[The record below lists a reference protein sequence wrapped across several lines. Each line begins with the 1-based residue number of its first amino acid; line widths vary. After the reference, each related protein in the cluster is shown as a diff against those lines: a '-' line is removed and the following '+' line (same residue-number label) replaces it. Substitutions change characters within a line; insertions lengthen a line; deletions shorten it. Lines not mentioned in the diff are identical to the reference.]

1 MEIKI
6 ENQFCVKRFK
16 PGHSRVARCH
26 KPISILCQERFKPG
40 HSRVARCHKP
50 ISILCQDFQSK
61 FLNKIIQIIYQVLGM
76 NYYAHAGQPVQSL
89 LNCCT
94 PWGLIAPA
102 ALFPSSVKVH

>member
-6 ENQFCVKRFK
+6 ENQFYVN
-16 PGHSRVARCH
+16 
-26 KPISILCQERFKPG
+26 RFKPG

-76 NYYAHAGQPVQSL
+76 NYYAHARPLTQKGAAPHSL
-89 LNCCT
+89 YDQDKTYIIL
-94 PWGLIAPA
+94 
-102 ALFPSSVKVH
+102 

>member
-40 HSRVARCHKP
+40 HSRVARCHKS
-50 ISILCQDFQSK
+50 ISVLCQDFQSK
-61 FLNKIIQIIYQVLGM
+61 FQNKIIIQW
-76 NYYAHAGQPVQSL
+76 L
-89 LNCCT
+89 L
-94 PWGLIAPA
+94 L
-102 ALFPSSVKVH
+102 H